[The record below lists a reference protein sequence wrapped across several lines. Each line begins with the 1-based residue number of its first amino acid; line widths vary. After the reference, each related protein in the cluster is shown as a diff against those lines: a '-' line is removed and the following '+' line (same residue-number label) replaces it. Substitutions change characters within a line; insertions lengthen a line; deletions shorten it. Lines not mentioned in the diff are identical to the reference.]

1 MRAILIGI
9 LLAISCAMFADAQIA
24 LQMSYY
30 NSDDDISMSLDGANL
45 AFESFCALEPHSLT
59 YNNAGSSKQPE
70 AEYSYSLAL
79 DGETMFSSAET
90 DSGMFGWSGNV
101 EAGGDLGLNSLRVS
115 MRSAVKDGSLKL
127 AYGND
132 EFKVQEMVETDNSK
146 YQQQA
151 LLGPGTV
158 VSVGSGSTLNPV
170 PGLAEN
176 LAARNAGQDV
186 TRTIQTDDD
195 DLNEEVKTNS
205 DPQENSIEDSTSS
218 ENQDQGIKYSLNVQ
232 TAGAEK
238 QGSIDADVMGLTEAQ
253 WFTQVKFEPEDYS
266 IGVRVRG
273 IGFAPIDELE
283 MIGQATGFPQQ
294 ILPPGNVKISY
305 RDRNIS
311 DTPELWEKYPELI
324 EIESQDFYS
333 AYAGMSTPALWYYL
347 NNMYQTEAPLGL
359 YIPIDPLEPLE
370 KYQLSMAFEVRE
382 K

>member
-1 MRAILIGI
+1 MRAILIWI
-9 LLAISCAMFADAQIA
+9 LLVTSCAMCADAQIA
-24 LQMSYY
+24 LKMSYY
-30 NSDDDISMSLDGANL
+30 NSDDNISMSLDGANL
-45 AFESFCALEPHSLT
+45 AFESFCTLEPHSLT
-59 YNNAGSSKQPE
+59 YNDGSSSKQPE

-101 EAGGDLGLNSLRVS
+101 EAGGDLGLNSLKVS
-115 MRSAVKDGSLKL
+115 TRSAVKDGSLKV

-132 EFKVQEMVETDNSK
+132 EFKVQEMVETKNSK

-151 LLGPGTV
+151 QLGPGKV
-158 VSVGSGSTLNPV
+158 VSLGSGSTLNPV

-186 TRTIQTDDD
+186 TRTVQTDDY
-195 DLNEEVKTNS
+195 DLNGEVKT
-205 DPQENSIEDSTSS
+205 DGEPQENSIEDSPSS

-238 QGSIDADVMGLTEAQ
+238 QGSIDANVMSLTEAQ
-253 WFTQVKFEPEDYS
+253 WSTQVKFEPEDYS
-266 IGVRVRG
+266 IGVRARG
-273 IGFAPIDELE
+273 IGFAPIDELD

-294 ILPPGNVKISY
+294 VLPPGKVEISY
-305 RDRNIS
+305 KDRNIS
-311 DTPELWEKYPELI
+311 DTPELWEKYPGLI
-324 EIESQDFYS
+324 EIESQDFHS

-347 NNMYQTEAPLGL
+347 NNMYHTEGPLGL

-370 KYQLSMAFEVRE
+370 KYQLSMAFKV
-382 K
+382 KGK